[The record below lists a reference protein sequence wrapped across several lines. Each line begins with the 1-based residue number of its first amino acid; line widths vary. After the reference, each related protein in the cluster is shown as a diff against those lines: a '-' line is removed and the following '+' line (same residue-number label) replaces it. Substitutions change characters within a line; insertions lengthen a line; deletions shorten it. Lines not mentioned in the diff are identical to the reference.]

1 MMDLSKLMNLQVEK
15 PAEIKAAVKRAKTAC
30 SKGGDFLVTRSG
42 KILFSGDFRMEL
54 ENPDGTMKFLDII
67 DGSKMNPPMIVDG
80 KPLMLVAIVPN
91 KSPRASI
98 QQEGKVTFIEKQFKQ
113 LANSIFGV
121 NWETNAEVEFKLVRE
136 AEIKTA
142 EPKFYF
148 PCNVYKKDETTG
160 ETVVE
165 PSYNKRNASDTK
177 LYPCILAETQV
188 VTSKSEATQSE
199 IPFPEQETL

>member
-1 MMDLSKLMNLQVEK
+1 MMDLSKLMNLKVEK
-15 PAEIKAAVKRAKTAC
+15 PSEIKAAVKRAKTAC

-121 NWETNAEVEFKLVRE
+121 NWETSPEVEFKLVRE
-136 AEIKTA
+136 AQIPTD

-148 PCNVYKKDETTG
+148 PCNVFKKDETTS

-165 PSYNKRNASDTK
+165 PAYNKRNAADTK
-177 LYPCILAETQV
+177 LYPCVLAETQV
-188 VTSKSEATQSE
+188 VNNEATQAE
-199 IPFPEQETL
+199 ISFPEQETL